1 MTPPKE
7 IREKDTVLSRA
18 LAACRQ
24 QFIGVALFSG
34 VVNVLQLTISLY
46 MMQVFDRVLAT
57 RSTDTLLWLTV
68 VAGSAILLLAVAALL
83 GPRLYG
89 AWARRAEEG
98 RAAG

>member
-68 VAGSAILLLAVAALL
+68 VAGSAILLLAVL
-83 GPRLYG
+83 
-89 AWARRAEEG
+89 EG
-98 RAAG
+98 VRGQVMQRTAG

>member
-34 VVNVLQLTISLY
+34 VVNVLQLTISLSVSFPVD
-46 MMQVFDRVLAT
+46 MST
-57 RSTDTLLWLTV
+57 RSDTLV
-68 VAGSAILLLAVAALL
+68 IVD
-83 GPRLYG
+83 PRG
-89 AWARRAEEG
+89 APVTGG
-98 RAAG
+98 R